1 MIVRLE
7 RSGGWHEREQE
18 RREVLEADC
27 KNLGFLGC
35 VQMGRGDWR
44 DGGGEIG
51 AIYMRL
57 TVGGGNE
64 EIPQRL
70 NAPHSLSPECQYTK
84 LNHQHKHYDH
94 QHQHKHHDHSAQ
106 TPSATTPAVEY
117 HKQHNQEIRNLS
129 TFNCLPVSTDKRKQ
143 I

>member
-18 RREVLEADC
+18 KREVLEADC
-27 KNLGFLGC
+27 KNLGFLGR

-64 EIPQRL
+64 
-70 NAPHSLSPECQYTK
+70 
-84 LNHQHKHYDH
+84 D
-94 QHQHKHHDHSAQ
+94 
-106 TPSATTPAVEY
+106 
-117 HKQHNQEIRNLS
+117 
-129 TFNCLPVSTDKRKQ
+129 
-143 I
+143 

>member
-18 RREVLEADC
+18 RREVLEEADC
-27 KNLGFLGC
+27 KNLGFLGR

-70 NAPHSLSPECQYTK
+70 SAPHSLSPECQYTK
-84 LNHQHKHYDH
+84 LNHQHKHHDH
-94 QHQHKHHDHSAQ
+94 QHQHKHHQ
-106 TPSATTPAVEY
+106 Q
-117 HKQHNQEIRNLS
+117 QHQQKSITSNTGNQYLTAFSSLYQLTNKANLME
-129 TFNCLPVSTDKRKQ
+129 K
-143 I
+143 